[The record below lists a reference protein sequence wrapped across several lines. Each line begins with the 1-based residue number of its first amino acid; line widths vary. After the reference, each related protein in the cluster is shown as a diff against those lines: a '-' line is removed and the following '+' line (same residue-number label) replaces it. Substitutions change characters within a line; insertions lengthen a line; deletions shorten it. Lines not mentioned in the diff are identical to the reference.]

1 MIIDR
6 KQQLLI
12 LNGKVYSAKEIH
24 EMACKIKAGVIC
36 LPADYAPF
44 EKGDDNTAYSSSD
57 GTVKESGSKL
67 PSARDLVKDIES
79 KDIEAYRDLFLFLEQ
94 WFDDSSYIR
103 VHTSGSTGKPK
114 EQFVEKDRMTQSA
127 CMTGEYLQLQSGD
140 TALLCMNLRYIGA
153 MMMVVRSLVF
163 GLNLTVCSASGH
175 PLKNQPAIRFTA
187 MVPLQVYNTL
197 LEPDECT
204 HFKDTG
210 IVLIGGGP
218 VSPEL
223 EEQLK
228 SFPNAIYS
236 TYGMTE
242 TLSHIALRRL
252 SGPSASQRYYPFQ
265 SVQLSLS
272 PDNTLQID
280 APRVVDGT
288 LQTNDIARIY
298 QDGSFTILGRKDN
311 TINTG
316 GVKVQIE
323 QLEKKLSGSI
333 PMPFAITSTKDPKL
347 GEKII
352 LLLEA
357 EVYPAE
363 IEAAVNELLSPY
375 ERPKQIMCINKIP
388 LTENGKTDRAE
399 CKRIAEEKE

>member
-12 LNGKVYSAKEIH
+12 LNGKVYSAKDIDEIAYK
-24 EMACKIKAGVIC
+24 MKAGVIC

-44 EKGDDNTAYSSSD
+44 EKGDDNAANSNSD
-57 GTVKESGSKL
+57 GTVKESGSRLYTDIPLFK
-67 PSARDLVKDIES
+67 DLEKEEV
-79 KDIEAYRDLFLFLEQ
+79 EAYRELFLFLEQ
-94 WFDDSSYIR
+94 WFDDSPYIK

-163 GLNLTVCSASGH
+163 GLNLAVCSASGH
-175 PLKNQPAIRFTA
+175 PLKNQPAVRFTA
-187 MVPLQVYNTL
+187 MVPLQVYNTF
-197 LEPDECT
+197 LEPEECT
-204 HFKDTG
+204 RFKDTG

-218 VSPEL
+218 VSSEL

-280 APRVVDGT
+280 APRVVNGT

-298 QDGSFTILGRKDN
+298 PDGSFTILGRKDN

-323 QLEKKLSGSI
+323 QLEKKLFGSI
-333 PMPFAITSTKDPKL
+333 PIPFAITSAKDPKL
-347 GEKII
+347 GEKIV

-357 EVYPAE
+357 DVYLAE
-363 IEAAVNELLSPY
+363 IEVAVNELLSPY
-375 ERPKQIMCINKIP
+375 ERPKKIMCINKIP

-399 CKRIAEEKE
+399 CKRIAAEKE

>member
-12 LNGKVYSAKEIH
+12 LNGKVYSAKDINEI
-24 EMACKIKAGVIC
+24 ACKIKAGVIC

-44 EKGDDNTAYSSSD
+44 EKGDDNTAYSNSD
-57 GTVKESGSKL
+57 ATIKESGRQVYTEIPLFK
-67 PSARDLVKDIES
+67 DLKKE
-79 KDIEAYRDLFLFLEQ
+79 DIEAYKDLFLFLEG
-94 WFDDSSYIR
+94 WFDNSPYIR

-114 EQFVEKDRMTQSA
+114 EQLVEKDRMTQSA
-127 CMTGEYLQLQSGD
+127 CMTCEFLQLQSGD

-175 PLKNQPAIRFTA
+175 PLKDQPAVRFTA

-197 LEPDECT
+197 LEPEECT
-204 HFKDTG
+204 RFKNTG

-218 VSPEL
+218 VSCEL

-252 SGPSASQRYYPFQ
+252 SGASASQYYYPFQ

-272 PDNTLQID
+272 SDNTLQID
-280 APRVVDGT
+280 ATRVVDGT

-298 QDGSFTILGRKDN
+298 PDGSFTILGRKDN

-347 GEKII
+347 GEKIV

-357 EVYPAE
+357 EVYPVE
-363 IEAAVNELLSPY
+363 IEAAVNGLLSPY

-399 CKRIAEEKE
+399 CKKIAEEKE